1 MEAPSRQPVTDSIVI
16 ITALAWIAAVLLG
29 LSSIIPYAGGFI
41 PALFGATEADT
52 IKALADGGL
61 TWRVPPDLTP
71 LTATLIHGGFGH
83 VAMNLLTLLFCGR
96 VVEKV
101 LGGWSI
107 AFLYLVGAYAAASA
121 HYFANAGQ
129 IVPMIGA
136 SGAISAIVGAYAM
149 LFSRSRARRI
159 GPIPAHY
166 VHALW
171 LAVAWTALQWLIGVA
186 LLTTGQNIA
195 VAAHIGGF
203 LAGLMFARTLLAMR
217 YRDA

>member
-1 MEAPSRQPVTDSIVI
+1 VEAPSRQPVTDSIVI
-16 ITALAWIAAVLLG
+16 VTALAWLAAVLFG
-29 LSSIIPYAGGFI
+29 LSDILPFAGGFI
-41 PALFGATEADT
+41 PALFGATETET
-52 IKALADGGL
+52 IKSLAEGGVA
-61 TWRVPPDLTP
+61 WRVPSDLTP
-71 LTATLIHGGFGH
+71 LSATLIHGGFGH
-83 VAMNLLTLLFCGR
+83 VTMNLLTMLFCGR

-129 IVPMIGA
+129 IVPMVGA

-149 LFSRSRARRI
+149 LFSRSRAKRI

-171 LAVAWTALQWLIGVA
+171 LAVAWTAIQWLVGVA

-203 LAGLMFARTLLAMR
+203 LAGLMFARTLLAIR
-217 YRDA
+217 YRQA

>member
-1 MEAPSRQPVTDSIVI
+1 VEAPSRQPVTDSIVI
-16 ITALAWIAAVLLG
+16 ITALAWLAAVVLG
-29 LSSIIPYAGGFI
+29 LSNVLPFAGGFI

-52 IKALADGGL
+52 VKVLADGGL
-61 TWRVPPDLTP
+61 TWRVPSDLTP
-71 LTATLIHGGFGH
+71 LTATLIHGGFAH
-83 VAMNLLTLLFCGR
+83 VAMNLLTMLFCGR

-107 AFLYLVGAYAAASA
+107 VFLYLVGAYAAASA

-129 IVPMIGA
+129 IVPMVGA

-149 LFSRSRARRI
+149 LFSRSRAKRI
-159 GPIPAHY
+159 GPVPAHY

-171 LAVAWTALQWLIGVA
+171 LAVAWAAIQWLVGIA
-186 LLTTGQNIA
+186 MLTADQNIA

-203 LAGLMFARTLLAMR
+203 LAGLMFARTLLAVR
-217 YRDA
+217 YRNA

>member
-1 MEAPSRQPVTDSIVI
+1 MEAPSRQPVTDSLVI
-16 ITALAWIAAVLLG
+16 ITALAWLAAVVLG
-29 LSSIIPYAGGFI
+29 LSAMLPYAGGFI
-41 PALFGATEADT
+41 PALFGATGADT
-52 IKALADGGL
+52 AKALAQSGL
-61 TWRVPPDLTP
+61 TWRVPADLTP

-107 AFLYLVGAYAAASA
+107 IFLYLVGAYAAASA

-129 IVPMIGA
+129 IIPMVGA

-149 LFSRSRARRI
+149 LFSRSRAKRI

-171 LAVAWTALQWLIGVA
+171 LALAWAAIQWLVGAA

-203 LAGLMFARTLLAMR
+203 LAGLMFARTLLAIR

>member
-1 MEAPSRQPVTDSIVI
+1 VEAPSRQPVTDSIVI
-16 ITALAWIAAVLLG
+16 VTALAWLAAVLFG
-29 LSSIIPYAGGFI
+29 LSDILPFAGGFI
-41 PALFGATEADT
+41 PALFGATETET
-52 IKALADGGL
+52 IKSLAEGGVA
-61 TWRVPPDLTP
+61 WRVPSDLTP
-71 LTATLIHGGFGH
+71 LSATLIHGGFGH
-83 VAMNLLTLLFCGR
+83 VAMNLLTMLFCGR

-129 IVPMIGA
+129 IVPMVGA

-149 LFSRSRARRI
+149 LFSRSRAKRI
-159 GPIPAHY
+159 GPIPGHY

-171 LAVAWTALQWLIGVA
+171 LAVAWTAIQWLVGVA

-203 LAGLMFARTLLAMR
+203 LAGLMFARTLLAIR
-217 YRDA
+217 YRQA

>member
-1 MEAPSRQPVTDSIVI
+1 VTDSIVI
-16 ITALAWIAAVLLG
+16 VTALAWLAAVLFG
-29 LSSIIPYAGGFI
+29 LSDILPFAGGFI
-41 PALFGATEADT
+41 PALFGATETET
-52 IKALADGGL
+52 IKSLAEGGVA
-61 TWRVPPDLTP
+61 WRVPSDLTP
-71 LTATLIHGGFGH
+71 LSATLIHGGFGH
-83 VAMNLLTLLFCGR
+83 VAMNLLTMLFCGR

-129 IVPMIGA
+129 IVPMVGA

-149 LFSRSRARRI
+149 LFSRSRAKRI

-171 LAVAWTALQWLIGVA
+171 LAVAWTAIQWLVGVA

-203 LAGLMFARTLLAMR
+203 LAGLMFARTLLAIR
-217 YRDA
+217 YRQA

>member
-1 MEAPSRQPVTDSIVI
+1 MEAPSRQPVTDTLVI
-16 ITALAWIAAVLLG
+16 ITALAWLAAVVLG
-29 LSSIIPYAGGFI
+29 LSDVLPFAGGFI
-41 PALFGATEADT
+41 PALFGATEADAA
-52 IKALADGGL
+52 KALAQSGFG
-61 TWRVPPDLTP
+61 WRVPADLTP

-83 VAMNLLTLLFCGR
+83 VAMNLLTLIFCGR

-107 AFLYLVGAYAAASA
+107 VFLYLVGAYAAASA

-129 IVPMIGA
+129 LVPMVGA

-171 LAVAWTALQWLIGVA
+171 LAAAWTAIQWLVGVA
-186 LLTTGQNIA
+186 LFTAGQNIA

-203 LAGLMFARTLLAMR
+203 LAGLMFARTLLAIR
-217 YRDA
+217 YRNA

>member
-1 MEAPSRQPVTDSIVI
+1 VTDSIVI
-16 ITALAWIAAVLLG
+16 ITGLAWLAAVLFG
-29 LSSIIPYAGGFI
+29 LSDILPFAGGFI
-41 PALFGATEADT
+41 PGLFGATQQET
-52 IKALADGGL
+52 VKALAEGGVA
-61 TWRVPPDLTP
+61 WRVPSDLTP

-83 VAMNLLTLLFCGR
+83 VAMNVLTMLFCGR

-101 LGGWSI
+101 LGGGSV
-107 AFLYLVGAYAAASA
+107 AFLYVVGAYAAASA

-129 IVPMIGA
+129 LVPMVGA

-149 LFSRSRARRI
+149 LFSRSRAKRI

-171 LAVAWTALQWLIGVA
+171 LAVAWTAIQWLVGVA

-203 LAGLMFARTLLAMR
+203 LAGLMFARTLLAIR
-217 YRDA
+217 YRTA

>member
-1 MEAPSRQPVTDSIVI
+1 VEAPSRQPVTDSIVI
-16 ITALAWIAAVLLG
+16 ITALAWLAAVVLG
-29 LSSIIPYAGGFI
+29 ISDVLPFAGGFI
-41 PALFGATEADT
+41 PALFGASEPETV
-52 IKALADGGL
+52 KALAQTGL
-61 TWRVPPDLTP
+61 TWRVPSDITP

-121 HYFANAGQ
+121 HYFANVGQ
-129 IVPMIGA
+129 IVPMVGA

-171 LAVAWTALQWLIGVA
+171 LAVAWTALQWLVGVA

-203 LAGLMFARTLLAMR
+203 LAGLMFARTLLAIR
-217 YRDA
+217 YRAA

>member
-1 MEAPSRQPVTDSIVI
+1 VEAPSRQPVTDSIVI
-16 ITALAWIAAVLLG
+16 ITALAWLAAVVLG
-29 LSSIIPYAGGFI
+29 MSDVLPFVGGFI
-41 PALFGATEADT
+41 PALFGGSEADT
-52 IKALADGGL
+52 VKRLAESGL

-83 VAMNLLTLLFCGR
+83 VAMNLLTMLFCGR

-101 LGGWSI
+101 LGGWSV

-171 LAVAWTALQWLIGVA
+171 LAVAWAALQWLVGVA
-186 LLTTGQNIA
+186 MGATGQNIA
-195 VAAHIGGF
+195 IAAHIGGF
-203 LAGLMFARTLLAMR
+203 LGGLMFARTLLAVR
-217 YRDA
+217 YRNA

>member
-1 MEAPSRQPVTDSIVI
+1 VEAPSRQPVTDSIVI
-16 ITALAWIAAVLLG
+16 ITALAWLAAVVLG
-29 LSSIIPYAGGFI
+29 LSSILPFAGGFI
-41 PALFGATEADT
+41 PALFGATEAGT
-52 IKALADGGL
+52 VKALAESGL
-61 TWRVPPDLTP
+61 TWRVPSDLTP

-101 LGGWSI
+101 LGGWSV

-136 SGAISAIVGAYAM
+136 SGAISAVVGAYAM
-149 LFSRSRARRI
+149 LFSRSRAKQI

-171 LAVAWTALQWLIGVA
+171 LAVAWTRC
-186 LLTTGQNIA
+186 N
-195 VAAHIGGF
+195 
-203 LAGLMFARTLLAMR
+203 GLSGWHC
-217 YRDA
+217 

>member
-16 ITALAWIAAVLLG
+16 VTALAWLAAVLFG
-29 LSSIIPYAGGFI
+29 LSDILPFAGGFI
-41 PALFGATEADT
+41 PALFGATETET
-52 IKALADGGL
+52 IKSLAEGGVA
-61 TWRVPPDLTP
+61 WRVPSDLTP
-71 LTATLIHGGFGH
+71 LSATLIHGGFGH
-83 VAMNLLTLLFCGR
+83 VAMNLLTMLFCGR

-129 IVPMIGA
+129 IVPMVGA

-149 LFSRSRARRI
+149 LFSRSRAKRI

-171 LAVAWTALQWLIGVA
+171 LAVAWTAIQWLVGVA

-203 LAGLMFARTLLAMR
+203 LAGLMFARTLLAIR
-217 YRDA
+217 YRQA

>member
-1 MEAPSRQPVTDSIVI
+1 VEAPSRQPVTDSIVI
-16 ITALAWIAAVLLG
+16 VTALAWLAAVLFG
-29 LSSIIPYAGGFI
+29 LSDILPFAGGFI
-41 PALFGATEADT
+41 PALFGATETET
-52 IKALADGGL
+52 IKSLAEGGVA
-61 TWRVPPDLTP
+61 WRVPSDLTP
-71 LTATLIHGGFGH
+71 LSATLIHGGFGH
-83 VAMNLLTLLFCGR
+83 VAMNLLTMLFCGR

-129 IVPMIGA
+129 IVPMVGA

-149 LFSRSRARRI
+149 LFSRSRAKRI

-171 LAVAWTALQWLIGVA
+171 LAVAWTAIQWLVGVA

-203 LAGLMFARTLLAMR
+203 LAGLMFARTLLAIR
-217 YRDA
+217 YRQA